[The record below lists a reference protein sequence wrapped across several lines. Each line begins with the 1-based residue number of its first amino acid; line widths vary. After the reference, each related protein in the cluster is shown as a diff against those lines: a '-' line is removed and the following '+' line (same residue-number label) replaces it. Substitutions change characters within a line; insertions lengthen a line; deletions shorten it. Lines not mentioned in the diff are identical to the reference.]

1 MMTENRIEG
10 DTMFADLKD
19 KVVVVTGGV
28 TGIGGAAS
36 LAFAAEG
43 AKVFAQYLGGGP
55 ELAAIEKA
63 GIATL
68 KLDLTHDG
76 APRQLID
83 AAIGRYGRI
92 DVLVNN
98 AGSLVARVP
107 VTELD
112 DEFIDR
118 VFDLNCRQLVHCC
131 RIAATLMKQ
140 QGSGSIINVTSIAAR
155 QGSSPGGS
163 IYGGAKAFVSAFSKT
178 LAKELVAHN
187 IRVNCVSPGTIHT
200 AFHDRFSDEAK
211 REAARKTIPMQRLG
225 TAEDCAGTF
234 LYLASGKASGYVTG
248 QVIEVNGGQLMA

>member
-1 MMTENRIEG
+1 
-10 DTMFADLKD
+10 MFDDLD
-19 KVVVVTGGV
+19 GKVVVVTGGV

-36 LAFAAEG
+36 LAFAGEG

-68 KLDLTHDG
+68 KLDLTEAG
-76 APRQLID
+76 APQKLMD
-83 AAIGRYGRI
+83 AAVAKFGRVDI
-92 DVLVNN
+92 LVNN

-107 VTELD
+107 ATDLD
-112 DEFIDR
+112 DDFIDK

-131 RIAATLMKQ
+131 RIAAKLMKEQ
-140 QGSGSIINVTSIAAR
+140 RSGNIINVTSIAAR
-155 QGSSPGGS
+155 NGSSPGGS

-178 LAKELVAHN
+178 LAKELVGSN

-211 REAARKTIPMQRLG
+211 REAARKTIPMGRLG
-225 TAEDCAGTF
+225 VADDCSGTF
-234 LYLASGKASGYVTG
+234 LYLASDKASGYVTG
-248 QVIEVNGGQLMA
+248 QVIEVNGGQLMP